1 MERIIL
7 DDIPFEAD
15 ENGLMELLRIRPGT
29 RNAADFCAILR
40 EAGAVARPR
49 AGFGVASPVMAGD
62 DSVEIGQVRFT
73 GRILRVNLEK
83 AGVVFP
89 FVATCG
95 TELEEWSSGLSGT
108 LHAFWAENIMLL
120 ALGSAVARLEQH
132 LKDRLGV
139 QEFST
144 MNPGSLPEWPIE
156 QQAPLF
162 ALLGDTV
169 RAMGVRLT
177 DRMVIR
183 PLKSVSGISFVS
195 AEGFVN
201 CALCPRERCPSR
213 RAAYD
218 AALYRIRFTG
228 T

>member
-15 ENGLMELLRIRPGT
+15 ENGLMELLRIRHGT

-40 EAGAVARPR
+40 EARSVARPK
-49 AGFGVASPVMAGD
+49 ACFGVASPAITGD
-62 DSVEIGQVRFT
+62 DSVEIDRVRFAS
-73 GRILRVNLEK
+73 RILRVNLEK

-95 TELEEWSSGLSGT
+95 TGLEEWSSGLNGT

-120 ALGSAVARLEQH
+120 ALGSAVARMEQH
-132 LKDRLGV
+132 LKDLLGV
-139 QEFST
+139 QELST
-144 MNPGSLPEWPIE
+144 MNPGSLPDWPIE

-162 ALLGDTV
+162 ALLGDAAQAVGT
-169 RAMGVRLT
+169 RLT
-177 DRMVIR
+177 GSLVIR

-201 CALCPRERCPSR
+201 CSLCPRDRCPSR

-218 AALYRIRFTG
+218 SGLYRVRFTG